1 MIEIIIDP
9 NNEDTAR
16 FYCGE
21 ICIASITRIMISPNV
36 GEYVKFDG
44 NKYYINNITHNLHN
58 GDVDYEVVEV

>member
-21 ICIASITRIMISPNV
+21 ICIASVTRIMISPNV

-44 NKYYINNITHNLHN
+44 SKYYIIISPIICIMVMLTMK
-58 GDVDYEVVEV
+58 